1 MSELLVC
8 KKQYNDGSV
17 GFYSFNPKDVIV
29 WNEEIEKNNLYAV
42 AKVDSRYAV
51 VKVIG
56 LADCLVDELTLSGN
70 IVGLVEIVEMKSI
83 QDIMMW
89 KGNSM
94 EIIKVENGY
103 VLDKQSLDQIKEVEK
118 LAKSLKAKQD
128 AIKAELLKVMEDNNI
143 IKFENEDLLINYIAP
158 TQRETFDS
166 KQLKADNPDLYD
178 LYVKLSPVKASVR
191 IKLK

>member
-1 MSELLVC
+1 
-8 KKQYNDGSV
+8 
-17 GFYSFNPKDVIV
+17 
-29 WNEEIEKNNLYAV
+29 
-42 AKVDSRYAV
+42 
-51 VKVIG
+51 
-56 LADCLVDELTLSGN
+56 
-70 IVGLVEIVEMKSI
+70 
-83 QDIMMW
+83 
-89 KGNSM
+89 M

-143 IKFENEDLLINYIAP
+143 VKFENEDLLINYISP

-178 LYVKLSPVKASVR
+178 LYVKLSEVKASVR
-191 IKLK
+191 IKLI